1 MANSSLNVSSLD
13 FDTLKSNLKSF
24 LSNQSVFKDYDFE
37 GSNINVLLDV
47 LSYNSYL
54 NSFYLNMVASEMF
67 LDSAQ
72 KYDTVVS
79 HAKELN
85 YVPISTS
92 SSQANISVTFET
104 VGLSG
109 KLTVPKG
116 TRFSGTNS
124 NNSFEFVTRDSYV
137 VFSANNTYQANLE
150 VYEGSYFQDS
160 FIFDTTQE
168 TLLFKLSNKNIDLDS
183 LTVKVTENNGANVYY
198 FSRAENLFRVNKDS
212 EVFFV
217 QAADNNLYEILFGDD
232 VLGRKPQ
239 HLSTITAEYIVNN
252 GKSSDGV
259 TKFGIIDDI
268 SNINY
273 GRVNVPKIT
282 TLTKSSGGSDQ
293 ESLTSV
299 KYNAPRHFAAQYR
312 AISTDDYASIILSK
326 FGGRISDI
334 VVYGGQELEP
344 KQYGRVVLSLKYAE
358 GTIVPDY
365 IKNEIQNYLL
375 DYVALPNRVI
385 IKDPE
390 YLYCKIDS
398 IIQYDKTVTTKF
410 PNDIKSVVLNAIKGF
425 SEDHLEKFGK
435 DFRYSKFVAHIDNSD
450 TSITSNNT
458 EVKIIKKI
466 YPLLNFETSYVIEYN
481 NAAEY
486 EGIYPGKSMSDE
498 PVLTSSG
505 FTYVSSDG
513 TEYTNSYIQDNSQGT
528 LIVYTYINSIYT
540 VLNDNIGT
548 IDYDTG
554 IVKLNKLK
562 VSYYSNNISLYLN
575 PRDKDIIINK
585 SKILL
590 IDLNDVNIELVE
602 TVR

>member
-268 SNINY
+268 SNINS

-293 ESLTSV
+293 ESLISV

-344 KQYGRVVLSLKYAE
+344 KQYGRVVLSLKYTE

-375 DYVALPNRVI
+375 DYIALPNRVI

-410 PNDIKSVVLNAIKGF
+410 PNDIKSIILNAIKGF

-481 NAAEY
+481 NPAEY
-486 EGIYPGKSMSDE
+486 EGVYPGKSLTDE

-513 TEYTNSYIQDNSQGT
+513 TQYTNCFIQDDSKGS
-528 LIVYTYINSIYT
+528 LVVYTYINSIYT
-540 VLNDNIGT
+540 ILNDNIGT

-554 IVKLNKLK
+554 VVKINKFK
-562 VSYYSNNISLYLN
+562 VSYYNNNISLYLN

>member
-13 FDTLKSNLKSF
+13 FDTLKSNLKAF